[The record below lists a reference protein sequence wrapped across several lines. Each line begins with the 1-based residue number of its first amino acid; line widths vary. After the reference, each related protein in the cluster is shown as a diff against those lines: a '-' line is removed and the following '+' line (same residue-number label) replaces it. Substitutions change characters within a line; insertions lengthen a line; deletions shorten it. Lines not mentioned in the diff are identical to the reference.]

1 MTEAQ
6 FAEIQG
12 ELAEIRKH
20 QMTPE
25 FQKELLDALKMVGD
39 VLERHCEILEVI
51 KQDRE
56 DESEP
61 LPC

>member
-6 FAEIQG
+6 FAEMKG

-39 VLERHCEILEVI
+39 VLERHCEILELI